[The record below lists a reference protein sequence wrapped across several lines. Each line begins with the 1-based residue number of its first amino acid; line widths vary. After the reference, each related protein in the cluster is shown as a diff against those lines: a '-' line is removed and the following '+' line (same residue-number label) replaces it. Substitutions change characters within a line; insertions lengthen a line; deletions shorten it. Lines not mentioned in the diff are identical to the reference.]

1 MQEDQI
7 RQIAREETERVLREG
22 SSQREFFD
30 AMFKWAKWGV
40 GLLVAAMGFAA
51 VLKFGNEYFGD
62 EIMDKVDELRE
73 GGIPTL
79 VVRTRSFSSEDVETY
94 GTGVSTPSIVIE
106 NAAFCALMQ
115 TDGAC
120 SLARSESMGA
130 RWTLVSRDDA
140 TQCQIVCVPDPGASE
155 MRSHAGAAVPDS
167 FDD

>member
-7 RQIAREETERVLREG
+7 RQIVREETERVLREG
-22 SSQREFFD
+22 SSLREFYA
-30 AMFKWAKWGV
+30 AMFKWVKWGV
-40 GLLVAAMGFAA
+40 GLLVATIGFVA

-62 EIMDKVDELRE
+62 EIKDKVDELRE
-73 GGIPTL
+73 VGIGTL
-79 VVRTRSFSSEDVETY
+79 VVRARAISAQDVETFE
-94 GTGVSTPSIVIE
+94 TDVSTPSIVIE
-106 NAAFCALMQ
+106 NAALCALTQ

-120 SLARSESMGA
+120 SLARGESKGA

-140 TQCQIVCVPDPGASE
+140 TQCQIVCLPDPGASE

>member
-40 GLLVAAMGFAA
+40 GLLVAAMGFVAA
-51 VLKFGNEYFGD
+51 LKFGNEYFGD
-62 EIMDKVDELRE
+62 EIKDKVDELRE

-120 SLARSESMGA
+120 SLARGESMGA

-155 MRSHAGAAVPDS
+155 MRSHAGGAVLDS
-167 FDD
+167 VDD

>member
-51 VLKFGNEYFGD
+51 ALKFGNEYFGD
-62 EIMDKVDELRE
+62 EIKDKVDELRE
-73 GGIPTL
+73 GGITTL
-79 VVRTRSFSSEDVETY
+79 IQRVRSFSSEDIEIY
-94 GTGVSTPSIVIE
+94 GTGVSTPSIIIE
-106 NAAFCALMQ
+106 NAALCALTQ

-120 SLARSESMGA
+120 SLARGESTGA

-140 TQCQIVCVPDPGASE
+140 THCQIVCVPDPGASE
-155 MRSHAGAAVPDS
+155 MRSHAGGTVPDS
-167 FDD
+167 VED